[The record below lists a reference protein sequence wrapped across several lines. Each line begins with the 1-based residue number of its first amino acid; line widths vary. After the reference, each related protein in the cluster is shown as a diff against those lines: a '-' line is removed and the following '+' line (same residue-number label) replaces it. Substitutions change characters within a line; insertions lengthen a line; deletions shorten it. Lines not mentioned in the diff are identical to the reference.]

1 MLTAEVQNLNAI
13 LFGAMYFAMVA
24 TTPRQQQ
31 VTTMLNSNWVGY
43 TMQQVE
49 R

>member
-31 VTTMLNSNWVGY
+31 QLTTMLNSNWVGY
-43 TMQQVE
+43 TMQ
-49 R
+49 